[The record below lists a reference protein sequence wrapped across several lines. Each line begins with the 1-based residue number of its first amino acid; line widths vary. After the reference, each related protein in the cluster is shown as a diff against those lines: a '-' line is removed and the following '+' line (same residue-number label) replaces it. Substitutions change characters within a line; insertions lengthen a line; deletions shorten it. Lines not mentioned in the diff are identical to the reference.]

1 MNPVLVPTNDV
12 NSEHGILVMWFAD
25 DGAEV
30 QKDELL
36 AEVET
41 SKAVLE
47 VVAPVAGVLLHKAGK
62 GAEVPLTEPIAM
74 LFADT
79 AARDAYVSQE
89 AARAAAAAAAP
100 AAGPRATVKAVQRAA
115 ELGVDL
121 ASLRVDRL
129 ITVKDVEAAVAG
141 PATVEAVAPPGLPAP
156 LSGAPGRRR
165 ILVVGAAL
173 GATQVL
179 DILAGSITQQAV
191 AIVDDDT
198 SRWGGDVHGVPVV
211 GGTGRIGE
219 LFAAGAFD
227 EAIIAIGRSVT
238 VRARFRQV
246 CAEAG
251 VPLANAIDPTA
262 KIATD
267 VRLGQGNIICAFC
280 HVATGVTMGDNN
292 FFSAFNSFDH
302 HSVIGDDNA
311 SGPSVYTSGKV
322 TIGSR
327 VRFGTGIVIE
337 PDVVIGDDVVVA
349 SGAVLTTS
357 VPAEHA
363 VKTKVVTTTVVP
375 LRR

>member
-30 QKDELL
+30 EKDELL

-47 VVAPVAGVLLHKAGK
+47 VLAPAAGVLLHRAAK
-62 GAEVPLTEPIAM
+62 GAEVPLTDPIAQ
-74 LFADT
+74 LFPDA
-79 AARDAYVSQE
+79 AARDAFLLAEKEE
-89 AARAAAAAAAP
+89 AAAQP
-100 AAGPRATVKAVQRAA
+100 AEGPRATVKAVRRAA

-121 ASLRVDRL
+121 ASLGLDRL
-129 ITVKDVEAAVAG
+129 ITVKDVEAAAV
-141 PATVEAVAPPGLPAP
+141 VEPVAVADLPEP
-156 LSGAPGRRR
+156 LAAAPGRQR
-165 ILVVGAAL
+165 ILIVGAAL

-179 DILAGSITQQAV
+179 DILAGSTTQQAV

-198 SRWGGDVHGVPVV
+198 SRWGADVHGVPVV
-211 GGTGRIGE
+211 GGSGRLTE
-219 LFAAGAFD
+219 LFSAGVFD
-227 EAIIAIGRSVT
+227 AVVIAIGRSPA
-238 VRARFRQV
+238 VRARFRAM

-251 VPLANAIDPTA
+251 IPLANAIDPTA

-280 HVATGVTMGDNN
+280 HVATGATVGDNN
-292 FFSAFNSFDH
+292 FFSAYNSFDH

-327 VRFGTGIVIE
+327 IRFGTGIVVE
-337 PDVVIGDDVVVA
+337 PDVVIGDDAAIA
-349 SGAVLTTS
+349 SGAVIVSS

-363 VKTKVVTTTVVP
+363 VKTKIVTTTVVP

>member
-30 QKDELL
+30 EKDELL

-47 VVAPVAGVLLHKAGK
+47 VVAPVAGVLLHRAPK
-62 GAEVPLTEPIAM
+62 GAEVPLKEPIAF
-74 LFADT
+74 LFDDV
-79 AARDAYVSQE
+79 AARDVHL
-89 AARAAAAAAAP
+89 AAEREKAAAAP
-100 AAGPRATVKAVQRAA
+100 AEGPRATVKAVQRAA

-121 ASLRVDRL
+121 ASLGLDRL
-129 ITVKDVEAAVAG
+129 ITVKDVEAAV
-141 PATVEAVAPPGLPAP
+141 VAEQPSVDGLHP
-156 LSGAPGRRR
+156 LTGAPGRQR
-165 ILVVGAAL
+165 ILIVGAAL

-179 DILAGSITQQAV
+179 DILAGSTTQQAV

-198 SRWGGDVHGVPVV
+198 SRWGAEVHGVPVV
-211 GGTGRIGE
+211 GGSGRLTE

-227 EAIIAIGRSVT
+227 AAIIAIGRSPA
-238 VRARFRQV
+238 VRAKFRRM
-246 CAEAG
+246 CEEAG
-251 VPLANAIDPTA
+251 IPLANAIDPTA

-267 VRLGQGNIICAFC
+267 VTLGQGNIICAFC
-280 HVATGVTMGDNN
+280 HVATGVTVGDNN
-292 FFSAFNSFDH
+292 FFSAYNSFDH

-311 SGPSVYTSGKV
+311 TGPSVYTSGKV

-327 VRFGTGIVIE
+327 TRFGTGIVIE
-337 PDVVIGDDVVVA
+337 PDVVIGDDVAVA
-349 SGAVLTTS
+349 SGAVIVSS
-357 VPAEHA
+357 VPAEHV
-363 VKTKVVTTTVVP
+363 VKTKIVTTTVVP

>member
-30 QKDELL
+30 EKDELL

-47 VVAPVAGVLLHKAGK
+47 VVAPAAGVLLHTAAK
-62 GAEVPLTEPIAM
+62 GAEVPLKEPIAF
-74 LFADT
+74 LFDDI
-79 AARDAYVSQE
+79 AARDAHL
-89 AARAAAAAAAP
+89 AAEQAKAAAAP
-100 AAGPRATVKAVQRAA
+100 AGGPRATVKAVQRAK

-121 ASLRVDRL
+121 ATLRLDRL
-129 ITVKDVEAAVAG
+129 ITVKDVESVQPVAEI
-141 PATVEAVAPPGLPAP
+141 PDDLPEP
-156 LSGAPGRRR
+156 LAGAPGRQR
-165 ILVVGAAL
+165 ILIIGAAL

-198 SRWGGDVHGVPVV
+198 SRWGADVHGVPVV
-211 GGTGRIGE
+211 GGTGRLTE

-227 EAIIAIGRSVT
+227 AAIIAIGKSPA
-238 VRARFRQV
+238 VRARFRAA

-267 VRLGQGNIICAFC
+267 VTLGQGNIICAFC
-280 HVATGVTMGDNN
+280 HVATGVKVGDNN
-292 FFSAFNSFDH
+292 FFSAYNSFDH

-311 SGPSVYTSGKV
+311 TGPSVYTSGKV

-327 VRFGTGIVIE
+327 TRFGTGIVIE
-337 PDVVIGDDVVVA
+337 PDVVIGDDVAVA
-349 SGAVLTTS
+349 SGAVIVSS
-357 VPAEHA
+357 VPAEHV
-363 VKTKVVTTTVVP
+363 VKTKIVTTTVVP